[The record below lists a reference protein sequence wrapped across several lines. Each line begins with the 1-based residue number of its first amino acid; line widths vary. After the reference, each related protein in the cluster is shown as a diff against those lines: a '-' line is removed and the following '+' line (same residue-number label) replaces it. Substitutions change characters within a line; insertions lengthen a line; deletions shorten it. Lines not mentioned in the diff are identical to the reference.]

1 MQTPAHAQAES
12 LRKQSLP
19 ATPQPARADQRAD
32 MSGLQALS
40 ATMQTSQ
47 LQQNLQARQAMM
59 DAGVAQRVVRYE
71 RQGRDR
77 VQTAYLQ
84 LREHAALMEVKPLS
98 LDQVRTGL
106 EQIESSVIDYGVYD
120 LADQDH
126 LTQMYFD
133 ISKRLTGEKKAR
145 RKTKKVSEL
154 EQDARK
160 DQANKHTPTE
170 TLAAENSELEGK
182 VLYDTAY
189 LGAGA
194 SVAYAIVSQGAA
206 FDRADDIVIGKTQP
220 WAGKRGPGVVAH
232 PEHMISPIRHF
243 LGLEATDDEWLNRAN
258 FSDLIRQVLDRVK
271 MGVVDANVESVEKTD
286 YGYLI
291 TAGGVEYHAR
301 KVISGIGV
309 GDHTPP
315 QGVAAGRIAASDSEV
330 GAKRIMSMD
339 VFTQVAHRLKPGAE
353 GIELDED
360 ASTPEQR
367 GDITVVLSGA
377 NGGIDVAFDA
387 LNRGYKV
394 QWIVG
399 NGGAKFL
406 KGFPNYA
413 AYLPYLRALHSNN
426 QLGKIDLQPEQFE
439 AEEARVQQEL
449 PSLYEGQTDPMF
461 ENVAARFEDKGFA
474 GVYFGRMESVEEVD
488 NGIKASVAG
497 TADPVTGDLLVYA
510 QGQGNGNFELFQNHE
525 LQPEL
530 DVNRRFSESGKT
542 VLGLTSKDGSLKIIG
557 AMAYR
562 MGNTIDVKPAD
573 MQLANAQLDDVCSRR
588 WLDRQVK
595 RNLRKAQQSYAKL
608 IPLVEDAQQK
618 AAVLANLRKA
628 KAAKEEITKADSAS
642 RSATALREKALQKFN
657 DLVVPI
663 EAQFEQMRRQPGL
676 ARRKR
681 SALNSAQNA
690 LYNAMLKTGTLAAA
704 MRPVIDS
711 LPADVLLNDQ
721 LTPSRSQIEAT
732 HNFVP
737 FNTGQTANF
746 VTDDRTVIATHI
758 SARYPVLADADP
770 RFVEAIA
777 AAIVGG
783 RKKKNAGVIVSGKYR
798 MTVPDFTAEPPNG
811 KRYQAYW
818 PARLAEVESS
828 LNKQL
833 QK

>member
-1 MQTPAHAQAES
+1 MQTPAHAQVES
-12 LRKQSLP
+12 SRKQSLP
-19 ATPQPARADQRAD
+19 ETPQPARADLRAE
-32 MSGLQALS
+32 MSGLKALS
-40 ATMQTSQ
+40 ATMRTSQ
-47 LQQNLQARQAMM
+47 LQANLQARQAMM
-59 DAGVAQRVVRYE
+59 NAGMAQRLVRYE

-77 VQTAYLQ
+77 VQTAHLQ
-84 LREHAALMEVKPLS
+84 LQEHAALMEVKPLS
-98 LDQVRTGL
+98 LDEVRTGL
-106 EQIESSVIDYGVYD
+106 AQIEGSAIDYGVYD
-120 LADQDH
+120 LADPDH
-126 LTQMYFD
+126 LTQIYFD
-133 ISKRLTGEKKAR
+133 ISKRLIGEKKAR

-154 EQDARK
+154 EQDARE
-160 DQANKHTPTE
+160 DQASKHPSTE
-170 TLAAENSELEGK
+170 TLAALHSELKGK
-182 VLYDTAY
+182 LLYDTAY

-232 PEHMISPIRHF
+232 PEHMITPIRHF
-243 LGLEATDDEWLNRAN
+243 LGLDATDDEWLNRAN
-258 FSDLIRQVLDRVK
+258 FSGLIKQVLDRVK
-271 MGVVDANVESVEKTD
+271 MGLVDANVESVEKTD
-286 YGYLI
+286 YGYVI
-291 TAGGVEYHAR
+291 TAGGVAYHAR

-315 QGVAAGRIAASDSEV
+315 QGVDRARIAASDNEV

-339 VFTQVAHRLKPGAE
+339 VFTQVAHRLKPGPH
-353 GIELDED
+353 GIELSDD
-360 ASTPEQR
+360 DSSAEQKS
-367 GDITVVLSGA
+367 GITVVLSGA

-394 QWIVG
+394 HWIVG

-413 AYLPYLRALHSNN
+413 AYLPYLRALEKNG
-426 QLGKIDLQPEQFE
+426 QLDKIGLKPEQFK
-439 AEEARVQQEL
+439 AEENRVQQEL
-449 PSLYEGQTDPMF
+449 PGLYAGQRDPMF
-461 ENVAARFEDKGFA
+461 DDVAKRFEGKGFA
-474 GVYFGRMESVEEVD
+474 GVYFGRMESVKEVGD
-488 NGIKASVAG
+488 GVEASVADAG
-497 TADPVTGDLLVYA
+497 TVSGDLLVYA
-510 QGQGNGNFELFQNHE
+510 QGQGNGNFDLFKGHD

-542 VLGLTSKDGSLKIIG
+542 VLGLTSKDGSLKVIG

-562 MGNTIDVKPAD
+562 MGNTLDAKPAD
-573 MQLANAQLDDVCSRR
+573 MRVANAQLDEVCGRR
-588 WLDRQVK
+588 WLDREVK
-595 RNLRKAQQSYAKL
+595 RNLRRAQASYARL

-618 AAVLANLRKA
+618 ADTLATKRKA
-628 KAAKEEITKADSAS
+628 KEDIADAEKAS
-642 RSATALREKALQKFN
+642 RNATATREKALQEFK
-657 DLVVPI
+657 DRVAPI
-663 EAQFEQMRRQPGL
+663 EARFEQLRRQPGL

-681 SALNSAQNA
+681 SALNSAQNV

-737 FNTGQTANF
+737 FNIGQTANF

-770 RFVEAIA
+770 HFVEAIA
-777 AAIVGG
+777 AAIVAG
-783 RKKKNAGVIVSGKYR
+783 RKKKNAGAIVAGKCR
-798 MTVPDFTAEPPNG
+798 MAVPGFTAEPPNG

-818 PARLAEVESS
+818 FAQLNEVEGK
-828 LNKQL
+828 LKGQL
-833 QK
+833 KK